1 MKKILLSSLVF
12 VFVFSITF
20 SVIAEEN
27 TPLSNIA
34 NNPVVDSEPQTVSP
48 KPVVSTDKANFK
60 SIKKLSDVKV
70 KQLSDVKV
78 KQLSDVKV
86 KQLSDVKVKKLS
98 IKTLKCIS
106 TAVEKRETA
115 ILANIETYSTAIKKS
130 FKTRKTDLLSAWN
143 IVKTKK
149 RNIAIKKAF
158 AKNKKAK
165 RDALKI
171 YKKTRLATWQ
181 AFTKARIACKTPATG
196 EDMSADMNFND

>member
-60 SIKKLSDVKV
+60 SIKKLSN
-70 KQLSDVKV
+70 
-78 KQLSDVKV
+78 VKV

-130 FKTRKTDLLSAWN
+130 FKTGS
-143 IVKTKK
+143 
-149 RNIAIKKAF
+149 
-158 AKNKKAK
+158 
-165 RDALKI
+165 
-171 YKKTRLATWQ
+171 
-181 AFTKARIACKTPATG
+181 
-196 EDMSADMNFND
+196 